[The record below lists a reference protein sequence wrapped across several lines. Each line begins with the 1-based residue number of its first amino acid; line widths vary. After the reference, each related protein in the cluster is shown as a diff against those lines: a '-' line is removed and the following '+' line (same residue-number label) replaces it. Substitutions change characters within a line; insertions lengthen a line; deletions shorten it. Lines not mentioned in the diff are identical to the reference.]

1 MFEAHIYFHKD
12 APNNK
17 LTLAIIWISFLRL
30 HQHIFRKMRLLLANL
45 LITLASIWISFL
57 RLHLHISRKMR
68 LLQANFLITPASI
81 WISFFRLNQHI
92 FRKMRLLLA
101 NLLVTLASA
110 DVFTDPA
117 IFERLCHF
125 KNDGVVSCHK
135 IQLFIDSIKSEI
147 MNCRWT
153 ISTPWTRQWLLMPAA
168 VLLRVRVLR
177 FFDSITIW

>member
-1 MFEAHIYFHKD
+1 MSLASQLQLRWKSILQLSLLMFEAHIYFHKD

-30 HQHIFRKMRLLLANL
+30 H
-45 LITLASIWISFL
+45 
-57 RLHLHISRKMR
+57 
-68 LLQANFLITPASI
+68 
-81 WISFFRLNQHI
+81 QHI

-135 IQLFIDSIKSEI
+135 IQLFIDSIKSQI
-147 MNCRWT
+147 MNWRWT
-153 ISTPWTRQWLLMPAA
+153 ISTPWTRQWLPMPAA
-168 VLLRVRVLR
+168 VLLPVRNLR
-177 FFDSITIW
+177 FWLDNNGSSSPILCCCP